1 MKAGPI
7 ARPLFL
13 PLRAPLMS
21 ASDSE
26 NPTRWT
32 AAGFRHGL
40 RLGLPVV
47 PGVIAFGL
55 IVGAVAERQGFS
67 FIHHMA
73 LTVLVYSGIAQLVAL
88 EIWPKLIDIGTVAT
102 LSALTA
108 VIGSRLF
115 LMSVS
120 MRPWFGKFPAW
131 QSYPGLFMLTDASW
145 LIAMRYHGEGGRDP
159 AAYYGAAIIITA
171 GWIVGTAAGYFLG
184 GFIVKPEKYG
194 LDLVLPVFFAAM
206 LVPLWS
212 GARRAVGW
220 GVAGVVAVAAQ
231 EILPGYWFI
240 IVGAVCGALAG
251 GFLDDSKEE
260 APGGH

>member
-1 MKAGPI
+1 
-7 ARPLFL
+7 
-13 PLRAPLMS
+13 MS

-26 NPTRWT
+26 NPICWT
-32 AAGFRHGL
+32 VSGFRHGV
-40 RLGLPVV
+40 RLGLPVT

-55 IVGAVAERQGFS
+55 IVGAVAWRQDFS
-67 FIHHMA
+67 FLHHMA

-88 EIWPKLIDIGTVAT
+88 EIWPKVIDIGTVAT

-120 MRPWFGKFPAW
+120 MRPWFGKLRWW
-131 QSYPGLFMLTDASW
+131 QSYPGLFLLTDASW
-145 LIAMRYHGEGGRDP
+145 LIAMRYQGEGGRDP
-159 AAYYGAAIIITA
+159 ATYYGAALIITL
-171 GWIVGTAAGYFLG
+171 GWIVGTIIGYFLG
-184 GFIVKPEKYG
+184 GFVVEPKRYG

-220 GVAGVVAVAAQ
+220 AAGGIVAVAAEQ
-231 EILPGYWFI
+231 VLPGYWFI
-240 IVGAVCGALAG
+240 IIGAVSGALAG
-251 GFLDDSKEE
+251 GFLEEPKEE
-260 APGGH
+260 APRGH